1 MNNTDKLELELGYY
15 NRDLN
20 GRYIIRK
27 KDKCI
32 IGIIMVIS
40 VGIISYNIYLMTTIF
55 HIKT

>member
-15 NRDLN
+15 HRDLN

-40 VGIISYNIYLMTTIF
+40 VGIIYYNIYLMTTIF

>member
-1 MNNTDKLELELGYY
+1 MNNTDKLELELGYHH
-15 NRDLN
+15 RDLN

>member
-1 MNNTDKLELELGYY
+1 MNNTDKLELELDYY

-32 IGIIMVIS
+32 IGAIMIISI
-40 VGIISYNIYLMTTIF
+40 GIISYNFYLMTTIF

>member
-15 NRDLN
+15 IRDLN

-27 KDKCI
+27 KDKYI
-32 IGIIMVIS
+32 VGIIMIISFVI
-40 VGIISYNIYLMTTIF
+40 VSYNIYLMTTIF